1 MTHKSRMPAA
11 LGMAALLALAGLSDG
26 VANMIILQQLQP
38 DQVAEIET
46 AGALEQGGENTH
58 TDG

>member
-1 MTHKSRMPAA
+1 MTHRSRMPAA

-26 VANMIILQQLQP
+26 VANMIMLQQLEP
-38 DQVAEIET
+38 DHVAGVEGPE
-46 AGALEQGGENTH
+46 ALGQAGENAN